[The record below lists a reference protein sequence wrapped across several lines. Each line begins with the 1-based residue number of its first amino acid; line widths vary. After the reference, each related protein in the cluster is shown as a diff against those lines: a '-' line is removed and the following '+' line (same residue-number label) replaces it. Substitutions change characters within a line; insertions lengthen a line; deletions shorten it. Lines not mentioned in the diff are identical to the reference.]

1 MRLPIRLRLTLVFGL
16 LMAGLLIGL
25 AAFVSVRVEQ
35 ALIAGVDAGLES
47 RAGVLMDQAA
57 AGDLPANGPLVDS
70 DEAFAQLVS
79 ADGRVLDGTRG
90 LEPTPLVDRDVL
102 ASLSGPELYDVE
114 ARTPEEALLARVL
127 AVPTSSGAVLIVGAS
142 LEDQLDALAQL
153 RGQLLVGVPIG
164 ILLATLVGWLVAGAA
179 LRPVER
185 LRTEAQAISGSELG
199 RRLAVPN
206 TGDELAR
213 LAESLNRMLG
223 RLEDA
228 VERERRFVGDASHEL
243 RTPLANLKAEL
254 DLSLRR
260 ARTTEELL
268 GALRSA
274 KEETDRLTGLAE
286 DLLVLARTEDG
297 RLPVRRERVDVA
309 RLVREIVASFESRA
323 SDLGIALAARSD
335 GELAADVDGTRLRQ
349 AIGNLIDNAL
359 RHTRPGGRVEIG
371 VQEADG
377 VLTISVADSGEGF
390 DAQFLARAFEPFSR
404 VDSARSRAHGGTGLG
419 LAIVR
424 AVAEGHGGSVSAAN
438 GPEGGGLVEI
448 RLPATGGAL
457 I

>member
-1 MRLPIRLRLTLVFGL
+1 
-16 LMAGLLIGL
+16 
-25 AAFVSVRVEQ
+25 
-35 ALIAGVDAGLES
+35 
-47 RAGVLMDQAA
+47 
-57 AGDLPANGPLVDS
+57 
-70 DEAFAQLVS
+70 
-79 ADGRVLDGTRG
+79 
-90 LEPTPLVDRDVL
+90 
-102 ASLSGPELYDVE
+102 
-114 ARTPEEALLARVL
+114 
-127 AVPTSSGAVLIVGAS
+127 VPTSGGTVLIVGGS

-185 LRTEAQAISGSELG
+185 LRTEAEAISGSELG

-213 LAESLNRMLG
+213 MAESLNRMLG

-243 RTPLANLKAEL
+243 RTPLANPKAEL
-254 DLSLRR
+254 DLALRR
-260 ARTTEELL
+260 SRTPDELL

-274 KEETDRLTGLAE
+274 TEETDRLTSLAE
-286 DLLVLARTEDG
+286 DLLVLARTDEG

-323 SDLGIALAARSD
+323 SDLGIALASRSD
-335 GELAADVDGTRLRQ
+335 GELAADVDATRLRQ

-359 RHTRPGGRVEIG
+359 RHVRPGGRVEIG
-371 VQEADG
+371 VEEAHG
-377 VLTISVADSGEGF
+377 VLTISVADSGDGF
-390 DAQFLARAFEPFSR
+390 DAEFLAHAFEPFSR
-404 VDSARSRAHGGTGLG
+404 ADSARSRAHGGTGLG

-438 GPEGGGLVEI
+438 GPDGGGLVEM